1 MSLTQLELC
10 PSYRQKVEDLFR
22 HPQTQAVSEAHRT
35 RSIVLNPKA
44 VFNLLESQFL
54 ISQKSETG
62 LYYKVGLPPI
72 QLKTEI
78 MQYVEGLLGD
88 FPLNAKFV
96 YEEAF
101 LVVERNC
108 RVNFVTYVL
117 KELH

>member
-1 MSLTQLELC
+1 
-10 PSYRQKVEDLFR
+10 
-22 HPQTQAVSEAHRT
+22 
-35 RSIVLNPKA
+35 
-44 VFNLLESQFL
+44 
-54 ISQKSETG
+54 
-62 LYYKVGLPPI
+62 
-72 QLKTEI
+72 